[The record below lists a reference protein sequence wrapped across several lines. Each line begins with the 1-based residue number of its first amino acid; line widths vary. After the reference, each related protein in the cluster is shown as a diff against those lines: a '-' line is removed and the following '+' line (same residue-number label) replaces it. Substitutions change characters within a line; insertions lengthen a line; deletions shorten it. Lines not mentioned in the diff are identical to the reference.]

1 MDEPVTG
8 TSPEGRTPPVEE
20 SAGSPQRS
28 GNRQASNPA
37 PPPGG
42 GDPASEPPGIPGPG
56 APKPRISRSLK
67 LRLYSAAIIV
77 PLVISVI
84 LWGGI
89 PFLLTV
95 VMIIILGLHEFYD
108 ILEIKGLRPQKLPGL
123 VGGALLGIVTY
134 IGNEYWTNV
143 LLTVVLLVVMIL
155 QLLKQDI
162 AEAIGSISA
171 TFFGVFYVGWLM
183 AHVILLRR
191 MDEILRLKYNSPAE
205 GPFFIGSVILDKN
218 LGIFLVIFCIA
229 AVAGSDIG
237 AYFVGRRF
245 GRTKLAPR
253 ISPNKTV
260 EGAFGGLATGVLFG
274 VIAWFVFRI
283 WVFHREV
290 FPIGQA
296 LVLSLVLSIFGVL
309 GDLAESLIKR
319 DAHAK
324 DAGTLLPG
332 MGGILDRIDS
342 NMVAFPVLYYYMSA
356 WFFLRSLGG

>member
-1 MDEPVTG
+1 VDEPATG
-8 TSPEGRTPPVEE
+8 ISPEGRPPVEE
-20 SAGSPQRS
+20 AAAVPPDGE
-28 GNRQASNPA
+28 APA
-37 PPPGG
+37 PAP
-42 GDPASEPPGIPGPG
+42 DESPG
-56 APKPRISRSLK
+56 AAKPRISRP
-67 LRLYSAAIIV
+67 LRLRLLSAAIIV
-77 PLVISVI
+77 PLVIGVI
-84 LWGGI
+84 LWGGL
-89 PFLLTV
+89 PFLVTV
-95 VMIIILGLHEFYD
+95 VAIIVLGLREFYD
-108 ILEIKGLRPQKLPGL
+108 IIEIKGLRPQRFPGY

-134 IGNEYWTNV
+134 VGNEYWTNV

-162 AEAIGSISA
+162 AEAIGGISA

-183 AHVILLRR
+183 AHAILLRR
-191 MDEILRLKYNSPAE
+191 MDEILRLKYGSPAQ
-205 GPFFIGSVILDKN
+205 GPFWIGSVLLDKY
-218 LGIFLVIFCIA
+218 LGIFLLIFCIA

-253 ISPNKTV
+253 VSPNKTV

-274 VIAWFVFRI
+274 FLAWSVFRI

-290 FPIGQA
+290 LPIGQA

-332 MGGILDRIDS
+332 MGGVLDRIDS
-342 NMVAFPVLYYYMSA
+342 NMVAFPVLYYYMNT